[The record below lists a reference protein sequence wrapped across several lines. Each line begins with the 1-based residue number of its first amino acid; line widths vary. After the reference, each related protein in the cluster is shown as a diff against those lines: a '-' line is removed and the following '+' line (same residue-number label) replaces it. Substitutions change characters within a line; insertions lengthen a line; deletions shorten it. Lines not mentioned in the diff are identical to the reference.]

1 MLGWLGFPY
10 HPFCKQLYISLE
22 GTLYK
27 LIITI
32 CLQFCNYLM
41 GVICTCISLAR
52 QFTVPL
58 AIFYSLSPSYASIL
72 SFVSRF
78 TLTINSKLSQK
89 LRISVSRTH
98 HVEVFA
104 LCPIRSLLDGNLARC
119 NFPFVMA
126 HFTAL
131 TSDHS

>member
-10 HPFCKQLYISLE
+10 HPLLQIYISLE
-22 GTLYK
+22 RRYFIQTYYNNLPS
-27 LIITI
+27 I
-32 CLQFCNYLM
+32 LQLFNGNYLY
-41 GVICTCISLAR
+41 VYFPCT
-52 QFTVPL
+52 TVYCTT
-58 AIFYSLSPSYASIL
+58 AIFYFLSPSYASIL

-78 TLTINSKLSQK
+78 PLTINSKLSQK

-104 LCPIRSLLDGNLARC
+104 LCPTRSLLDGNLARC